1 MNDLMTEEQIIDENE
16 EQSSGDIAQS
26 DDPGNAGES
35 IESAE
40 QLQAKI
46 KNLEEVA
53 KKAQY
58 DYVMLKYDFDS
69 YQRRMEND
77 AKENKSQALIDI
89 MKKLLPLI
97 DQLSYS
103 VDHMPED
110 LKGNKRADGVK
121 LIHDNATKTLHSFGI
136 EKIATIGEEPDSE
149 LHEPLSMEPADDES
163 MKGKIIK
170 EYEAG
175 YVLTQGDTTKVIKA
189 AKVIVGN

>member
-1 MNDLMTEEQIIDENE
+1 MSMADENKQDE
-16 EQSSGDIAQS
+16 NQPEQSV
-26 DDPGNAGES
+26 E
-35 IESAE
+35 E
-40 QLQAKI
+40 LQAKI
-46 KNLEEVA
+46 KDLEEVA

-69 YQRRMEND
+69 YQRRMEQD
-77 AKENKSQALIDI
+77 AKDGKSQMLADI
-89 MKKLLPLI
+89 MKKFLPVI

-110 LKGNKRADGVK
+110 MKSNTFADGVK
-121 LIHDNATKTLHSFGI
+121 LVYDNAMKTLANFWI

-149 LHEPLSMEPADDES
+149 LHEPLSVEPTDDEA

-175 YVLTQGDTTKVIKA
+175 YVLKQGEAKKVIKA